1 MASKSLKRLTR
12 RERAERAAERA
23 RAVANGEDYKP
34 KPGPGQVIAKIG
46 GDDGRE
52 AKRLRNMGA
61 SALMLAHHRGQLDS
75 PNKQARI
82 TAQDRLLCGEIFER
96 QWHLL
101 HASHSRDSTDLG
113 RGGGGIGGGF
123 TDAQQDAGRA
133 VERYKTRM
141 EAANW
146 RIVRAFCGEGY
157 APAAALRVAGVEVH
171 PVGTFFRI
179 REAMDDLIRAVTG
192 MREYAGAV
200 DKGPKQD

>member
-1 MASKSLKRLTR
+1 MGRKRNR
-12 RERAERAAERA
+12 NRAGAIVDA
-23 RAVANGEDYKP
+23 YKP
-34 KPGPGQVIAKIG
+34 KAGPGQAFAKIG
-46 GDDGRE
+46 GDDGSE

-61 SALMLAHHRGQLDS
+61 SALMMAHHRGQLDS
-75 PNKQARI
+75 PNKQSRI

-113 RGGGGIGGGF
+113 RGGGGHGGGF
-123 TDAQQDAGRA
+123 TEAQQDAGRA
-133 VERYKTRM
+133 IERYRQRM
-141 EAANW
+141 EGANW
-146 RIVRAFCGEGY
+146 RIVRALCGEGY

-192 MREYAGAV
+192 MREYAGPV
-200 DKGPKQD
+200 DKAKDGG